1 MKNIL
6 LFTALTFST
15 YVLAQQPAA
24 TRTSVANGNATNPL
38 TWDCLCI
45 PLPGDHV
52 IINTN
57 VTLDNDWL
65 TSTGNFTINTGKTL
79 TGNSATRNLLVNGGA
94 FTNNGTI
101 TIANLYHSGGTF
113 TNNGTINITHQF
125 GNTTG
130 VTSVN
135 NNTMDVT
142 DSLYIDAT
150 FVNNNTLSS
159 FGTAVTGSFSNNG
172 SFTTGDFWNSG
183 TVNNSGL
190 PGMHM
195 THDVYS
201 SGTVINATHMIVD
214 NDLWNSEN
222 FTNNDYVEIGHTL
235 YTGDS
240 VQLTAN
246 FTNNGLVSIAFDMY
260 SNQNVTGT
268 GDFCVAGTTA
278 NSGDITGTVDI
289 CDLTGGA
296 LDLNVGTVAGTVTF
310 CSSSCAVGI
319 VEEDLKEVK
328 VYPNPFSNRL
338 TVNAEGY
345 ENAKFVLQNI
355 LGQKIISQTINGKTD
370 ISVTDVESGV
380 YFYSVISEN
389 KIISSG
395 KLLKE

>member
-1 MKNIL
+1 MKNLIL
-6 LFTALTFST
+6 LAALAVSN

-24 TRTSVANGNATNPL
+24 TRTSVTNGNATNPL
-38 TWDCLCI
+38 TWDCVCI

-65 TSTGNFTINTGKTL
+65 TSTGNFTVNAGKTL
-79 TGNSATRNLLVNGGA
+79 TGNSTTRNLLVNGGA

-113 TNNGTINITHQF
+113 TNNGTINISHQF

-135 NNTMDVT
+135 NNTMDVI

-150 FVNNNTLSS
+150 FVNNNSLTA
-159 FGTAVTGSFSNNG
+159 FGTAVSGTFNNYG
-172 SFTTGDFWNSG
+172 TFTTGDLWNSG
-183 TVNNSGL
+183 SVNNSGL

-201 SGTVINATHMIVD
+201 SGNIINATHFTVD

-246 FTNNGLVSIAFDMY
+246 FTNNGLVSVAFDMY
-260 SNQNVTGT
+260 SNQTVTGT
-268 GDFCVAGTTA
+268 GDFCVAGATA
-278 NSGDITGTVDI
+278 NSGTISGTLDI
-289 CDLTGGA
+289 CDLTGGS

-310 CSSSCAVGI
+310 CSSSCAVG
-319 VEEDLKEVK
+319 VGEEEIKEVK
-328 VYPNPFSNRL
+328 VYPNPFTNYL
-338 TVNAEGY
+338 TVNAERY

-355 LGQKIISQTINGKTD
+355 LGQKLITQTINGKTD
-370 ISVTDVESGV
+370 ILVDDIESGV
-380 YFYSVISEN
+380 YFYSVIADN
-389 KIISSG
+389 KVVSSG